1 MLVKSMMGYAAVA
14 LAVYVI
20 WIIVSKIIDEVNDPV
35 KEEHKRWWRIGQW
48 VTTGFLW
55 FTWWHRYG

>member
-1 MLVKSMMGYAAVA
+1 MGLSAVAAVA
-14 LAVYVI
+14 AYVI

-48 VTTGFLW
+48 VTAGVLVVYVVVT
-55 FTWWHRYG
+55 RYG